1 MDTIGEY
8 DMTDLLTLIVSER
21 AEGLSIAPGRAPA
34 VHLRGEMHLIEG
46 PAISPEHAESL
57 LRSLADTRQMR
68 ELHERGTAE
77 FLFTFRESARFRV
90 EARSE
95 HEQIQFH
102 IHAIAA

>member
-34 VHLRGEMHLIEG
+34 VHLRGEMHTIEG
-46 PAISPEHAESL
+46 PAVSPEHASSL
-57 LRSLADTRQMR
+57 LRCLADTRQMR

-77 FLFTFRESARFRV
+77 FLFTFRELARFRV
-90 EARSE
+90 QARSE
-95 HEQIQFH
+95 HEQVQFQVYT
-102 IHAIAA
+102 ITV